1 MPMVVPS
8 GARVGTAKAF
18 NNLLINFFYYFLLF
32 IFDMEENN
40 TSAELKNQKFKYFH
54 KFYEL
59 GLWISIDSELDK
71 ELERIKKLLTSY
83 GAEIF
88 FVDSFNKRKMAYPVK
103 KQTMGYFGY
112 LLFKLDNGENIL
124 EIKNNL
130 RKINSILRFI
140 IIKRKYLFS
149 KEFNNKKEEVIKK

>member
-1 MPMVVPS
+1 
-8 GARVGTAKAF
+8 
-18 NNLLINFFYYFLLF
+18 
-32 IFDMEENN
+32 MEENN

-59 GLWISIDSELDK
+59 GLWLSIDSEVDK